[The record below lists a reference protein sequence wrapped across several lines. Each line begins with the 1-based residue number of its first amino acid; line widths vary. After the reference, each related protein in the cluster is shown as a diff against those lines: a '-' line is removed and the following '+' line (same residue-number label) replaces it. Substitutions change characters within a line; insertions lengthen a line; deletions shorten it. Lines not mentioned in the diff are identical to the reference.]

1 MRPLQARTTLHLALP
16 RGFTPETRES
26 IDVRLLFAIELRSLC
41 VDAYPC
47 HRRPRSGCP
56 ISIALETLGDGWTL
70 LIVRDL
76 MFKGRK
82 TFKDF
87 LLAEEGIASNVL
99 AERLQRLECAG
110 IVDKRRDVEDA
121 RRFVY
126 RLTDKGMALA
136 PVLVELVLWS
146 ARFEQTD
153 APPALVKAMRADREA
168 FIAST
173 RQVWKASNRSP
184 RAL

>member
-1 MRPLQARTTLHLALP
+1 MPA
-16 RGFTPETRES
+16 TPSRHH
-26 IDVRLLFAIELRSLC
+26 RS
-41 VDAYPC
+41 
-47 HRRPRSGCP
+47 SCP
-56 ISIALETLGDGWTL
+56 ISIALETLGDSWSL

-87 LLAEEGIASNVL
+87 LQAEEGIASNIL
-99 AERLQRLECAG
+99 TERLQRLECAG
-110 IVDKRRDVEDA
+110 IVVKRPDTEDA

-126 RLTDKGMALA
+126 RLTEKGMALA

-153 APPALVKAMRADREA
+153 APPAVLKLMRADRDA
-168 FIAST
+168 FIASA
-173 RQVWKASNRSP
+173 RQAWKASNR
-184 RAL
+184 A